1 MRKILILS
9 LLFLLCFQTLLAKDG
24 YRITGEVKGLKNK
37 TSVML
42 AYYFGGKQYATDTA
56 IVKKGKFTFE
66 GDKKLK
72 GGMYLVVLPESQYFD
87 IIVSEQRFSFSTEID
102 NLIGSMEFSNSAEN
116 PPFYEYLNFIT
127 QMQKEVTPIRKKLE
141 TAKGDRKEALQIQA
155 QEIDAKV
162 KAYRKNFV
170 YNNYDKFFPKIVL
183 AATEIEIPESP
194 LDQNGNPDETFPYRF
209 YKKHFW
215 DNIDFSDERMLRTP
229 IFFSKMDQYLDKL
242 TAKHPDSINVSADV
256 LVNLSKAN
264 AEIFQYVVSYITSTY
279 ERSKTMG
286 MDAVFVH
293 MVEKYYITGQC
304 NWVDEEQLL
313 KIADRAQKIS
323 PNLIGSKAP
332 EFVDYY
338 GRPFMKDLNGKLF
351 SLKDVSAEYTVLL
364 FYGPTSSYCNEVAP
378 KLRNTINTIKN
389 QGLDVKTFAVATEFS
404 KNDWSNFIENH
415 GIYDWINVA
424 DINHDDE
431 GKPVASSDWR
441 DKYDIYSTPV
451 IYLLDKYKKIVAKRI
466 TADQLSDI
474 LLRINDIDPSI
485 ATNITSSNNSS
496 SINNSEELEKAEKD
510 RLFEQ
515 YILSKQAIEGYKK
528 ESFSSLLAKNIPVNK
543 KIDNRYALII
553 GNEDYTSY
561 QRGLDSEQDVDY
573 AVNDAKIFKEFAL
586 KTLGVKEDNMFF
598 HIDVAAVKMR
608 REINKVQMIMEAL
621 GSKGELIVYYA
632 GHGYPDELTKVPYLI
647 PVDVSAVDLDFAYKL
662 NDLYK
667 TLAETN
673 ASKITIFLDA
683 CFTGGGRES
692 GLMASRGVK
701 VKPKEGTLN
710 GNIVVFSASSKN
722 QSALPYHKERHGIF
736 TFHLLKILKEKEG
749 DISYG
754 DLYDRLKVDVNISC
768 IKENSK
774 QQEPQVNTS
783 EKVINDWRNWKF

>member
-66 GDKKLK
+66 GEKELQ

-102 NLIGSMEFSNSAEN
+102 NLVGSMEFTNSSEN

-127 QMQKEVTPIRKKLE
+127 QMQKEVTTIRKKLE
-141 TAKGDRKEALQIQA
+141 TAKVDRKEALQIQA

-162 KAYRKNFV
+162 ATYRKNFM
-170 YNNYDKFFPKIVL
+170 YNNYDKFFTKIVL
-183 AATEIEIPESP
+183 ATTEIEIPESP

-215 DNIDFSDERMLRTP
+215 DNIDFSDARMLRTP
-229 IFFSKMDQYLDKL
+229 IFFNKMDQYLDKL
-242 TAKHPDSINVSADV
+242 TAKHPDSINVSADI
-256 LVNLSKAN
+256 LIELSKAN
-264 AEIFQYVVSYITSTY
+264 GDIFQYVVSYITSTY
-279 ERSKTMG
+279 ERSKIMG

-313 KIADRAQKIS
+313 KIADRAQKIA
-323 PNLIGSKAP
+323 PNLIGREAS
-332 EFVDYY
+332 EFLDFY

-431 GKPVASSDWR
+431 GNPVASSDWR

-466 TADQLSDI
+466 SADQLSDI

-598 HIDVAAVKMR
+598 HTDVAAVKMR

-621 GSKGELIVYYA
+621 GSKGELIIYYA

-783 EKVINDWRNWKF
+783 QKVINDWRNWKF